1 MFCRNKKIEK
11 EENILVKN
19 CMIFCSNPVNGGT
32 VRVFKEQVEGLRNLL
47 YTRFN
52 ALKIYPCV
60 NMQNDV
66 EAYESIKNI
75 IRIDVKGKEES
86 LGESRKE
93 LNFFN
98 KLFDRISRY
107 FLYLSQRKQNKK
119 MFIRFIEEHAI
130 DCVMIHNGGYVGDC
144 LCNELLEAAK
154 KANVKKRIMIF
165 HNDFEKNIID
175 KIRFLPYDLSMIRCS
190 TDLITVSRFTKERIE
205 RNSLLKGINVI
216 YNGLEEKS
224 FQDLYHERKLVLDAK
239 RKVLMIGNF
248 LENKGQRQFI
258 EMANH
263 ILGSGKLDCSF
274 TIIGNIYDE
283 HYYQE
288 CMKLVRDYRMM
299 ENIDVL
305 TGILHA
311 QEHIKNYDCL
321 VVPSLVDESFGL
333 VALEGIACGVPVIA
347 FSCGG
352 LPEVLENGGGVL
364 VEVGYSEGLANA
376 VESILLDSERYSS
389 LSKKGREN
397 YLAHFTR
404 TKMLEKYVELLLQ

>member
-190 TDLITVSRFTKERIE
+190 TDLITVSRFTT
-205 RNSLLKGINVI
+205 
-216 YNGLEEKS
+216 
-224 FQDLYHERKLVLDAK
+224 D
-239 RKVLMIGNF
+239 
-248 LENKGQRQFI
+248 
-258 EMANH
+258 
-263 ILGSGKLDCSF
+263 
-274 TIIGNIYDE
+274 
-283 HYYQE
+283 
-288 CMKLVRDYRMM
+288 
-299 ENIDVL
+299 
-305 TGILHA
+305 
-311 QEHIKNYDCL
+311 
-321 VVPSLVDESFGL
+321 
-333 VALEGIACGVPVIA
+333 
-347 FSCGG
+347 
-352 LPEVLENGGGVL
+352 
-364 VEVGYSEGLANA
+364 
-376 VESILLDSERYSS
+376 
-389 LSKKGREN
+389 
-397 YLAHFTR
+397 
-404 TKMLEKYVELLLQ
+404 